1 MNQKYKIY
9 IEWNWKIHEVRE
21 WLNTYFD
28 EKEILKVMWIS
39 KKRLDLYLFRNKE
52 IKTIKHE
59 KKKLI
64 SVDVLVY
71 LGKMIRSRAK

>member
-1 MNQKYKIY
+1 MSQKYKIY
-9 IEWNWKIHEVRE
+9 LEHNWKILDKIKD
-21 WLNTYFD
+21 WLNFYFD

-64 SVDVLVY
+64 SVDVLEY
-71 LGKMIRSRAK
+71 LGKMIRKN